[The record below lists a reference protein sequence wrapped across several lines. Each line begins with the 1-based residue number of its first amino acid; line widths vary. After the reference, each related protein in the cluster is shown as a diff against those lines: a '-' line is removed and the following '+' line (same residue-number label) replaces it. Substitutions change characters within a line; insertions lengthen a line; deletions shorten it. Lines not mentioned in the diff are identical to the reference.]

1 MKITIGTENYA
12 TGKLD
17 AFEQFHV
24 TRRVAPIFGMLG
36 ITATQIAKYSDKQ
49 TPEADAFAAM
59 LPVVFEQVASMREE
73 DVDYVLKTCL
83 SKCSRQQGDRYAPV
97 MTQGKL
103 MFMDIEMP
111 AMIQLVLATM
121 QENLGG
127 FFLMLPAAQPSP
139 EN

>member
-1 MKITIGTENYA
+1 MKITIGTDNYA

-36 ITATQIAKYSDKQ
+36 ITASQIAKYSDKQ
-49 TPEADAFAAM
+49 APEADSFAAM
-59 LPVVFEQVASMREE
+59 LPVVFEQVAAMREE

-83 SKCSRQQGDRYAPV
+83 SKCQRQQGDRYAPV

-111 AMIQLVLATM
+111 TMIQLVLVTM

-127 FFLMLPAAQPSP
+127 FFLMLPAAQPSK

>member
-1 MKITIGTENYA
+1 MRIEIGPDVYV

-36 ITATQIAKYSDKQ
+36 ITASQIAKYADKQ
-49 TPEADAFAAM
+49 APDADPFATM

-83 SKCSRQQGDRYAPV
+83 AKCQRQQGERFAPV
-97 MTQGKL
+97 MVQSKL

-111 AMIQLVLATM
+111 TMLQLVLVTM

-127 FFLMLPAAQPSP
+127 FFLMLPAAQPSKAS
-139 EN
+139 

>member
-1 MKITIGTENYA
+1 MKIEIGSDTYA
-12 TGKLD
+12 TGKLC

-36 ITATQIAKYSDKQ
+36 ITASQIAKYSDKQ
-49 TPEADAFAAM
+49 TPEADAFAAL
-59 LPVVFEQVASMREE
+59 LPVVFEQVASMRED

-83 SKCSRQQGDRYAPV
+83 SKCSRLQGERFAPV

-111 AMIQLVLATM
+111 VMLQLVLVTM

-127 FFLMLPAAQPSP
+127 FFLMLPAAQPLKA
-139 EN
+139 N